1 MKKYFGLMIV
11 TLLGLASCTMTTEE
25 NEEVV
30 NADYVQDVF
39 VKFENVEQ
47 TRPGTRADEAG
58 KTNSDK
64 VAFASGYLFLVTN
77 QDNIKLCYRITPT
90 GGAATNLA
98 QRVINVDDFWKD
110 ASKPAGYAFQ
120 NISGEVKKV
129 YIIGNMPDAVAE
141 ATVRSKTTLTELKD
155 IAVPLTGQSDI
166 EHVTMDGIG
175 ALSAV
180 GGDETK
186 QEVSVQLSPLCSR
199 IEIAKITATG
209 AVSDYKLRAIYVS
222 HFYSEMAL
230 DEDNNPATQQLFVLG
245 NSGGADYAGTY
256 QLMCDEAD
264 VNANPDAVLTT
275 TVSKV
280 ATPAHGVWGYQF
292 FPGIDAD
299 RISPRV
305 VVKLTDIASTIG
317 SYASP
322 QYLNIRGFKT
332 SSDPNAQPMGLARGQ
347 VYKIEDL
354 QFKESDLSDV
364 PNPADISLTVKVSVN
379 PWTIT
384 VVKPVM

>member
-1 MKKYFGLMIV
+1 MKKYFGLMV
-11 TLLGLASCTMTTEE
+11 ATLLGLASCTMTTEE
-25 NEEVV
+25 NEEVI

-47 TRPGTRADEAG
+47 SKPGTRADEAG
-58 KTNSDK
+58 KTGTDK
-64 VAFASGYLFLVTN
+64 VAFASGYLFLITN
-77 QDNIKLCYRITPT
+77 QDNIKLCYRITPS

-98 QRVINVDDFWKD
+98 QRVINVTDFWGD
-110 ASKPAGYAFQ
+110 ASGATGYAFQ
-120 NISGEVKKV
+120 NVSGEVKKV

-141 ATVRSKTTLTELKD
+141 ATVRSKTTLSELKD

-175 ALSAV
+175 TLSAV
-180 GGDETK
+180 GGDNTK

-230 DEDNNPATQQLFVLG
+230 DEDNDPTKQQLFILG
-245 NSGGADYAGTY
+245 GGGADYTATY
-256 QLMCDEAD
+256 KLMCDEAD
-264 VNANPDAVLTT
+264 VSANPDAVLAATT
-275 TVSKV
+275 SKV
-280 ATPAHGVWGYQF
+280 ATPANGVWGYQF

-305 VVKLTDIASTIG
+305 VVKLTDISSTIG
-317 SYASP
+317 SYANT

-332 SSDPNAQPMGLARGQ
+332 SSDPNAVPMGLARGQ